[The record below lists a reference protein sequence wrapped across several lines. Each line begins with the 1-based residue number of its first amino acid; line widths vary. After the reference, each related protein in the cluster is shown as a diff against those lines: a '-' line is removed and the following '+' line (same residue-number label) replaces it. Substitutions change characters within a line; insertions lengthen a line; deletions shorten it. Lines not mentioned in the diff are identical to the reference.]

1 VPWFGDHQ
9 DFGCSVRR
17 KVIWPISDDL
27 ATVEPGSEKMPVNE
41 ALREKPMIVFD
52 LECSKGHR
60 FEGWFNNTG
69 SFEEQNEKHLVT
81 CPVCGDGQI
90 KRMISPVATCALRP
104 GTEQCVESPSIDR
117 QRVVHEMIV
126 EYISKSFENVGT
138 EFAKE
143 ALKMHY
149 GVTKKKNIR
158 GSATEEEEKVL
169 RQEKIEFFKLPM
181 PKEETNEEK

>member
-1 VPWFGDHQ
+1 
-9 DFGCSVRR
+9 
-17 KVIWPISDDL
+17 
-27 ATVEPGSEKMPVNE
+27 
-41 ALREKPMIVFD
+41 
-52 LECSKGHR
+52 
-60 FEGWFNNTG
+60 
-69 SFEEQNEKHLVT
+69 
-81 CPVCGDGQI
+81 
-90 KRMISPVATCALRP
+90 
-104 GTEQCVESPSIDR
+104 
-117 QRVVHEMIV
+117 MIV